1 MCVTEHCQY
10 AHVLHFG
17 AEPPP
22 SLRPSGLAHKAQ
34 RYRLQQML
42 AGAGGWDCPVRI
54 SVTEVVDRITYDDG
68 VARVFSAQDPS
79 MLLIVEW

>member
-1 MCVTEHCQY
+1 MSVPERWQY
-10 AHVLHFG
+10 GHVLHFG

-34 RYRLQQML
+34 RYRQQQML
-42 AGAGGWDCPVRI
+42 AGTVGWDCPVRI
-54 SVTEVVDRITYDDG
+54 SATEAVDRITYDDG
-68 VARVFSAQDPS
+68 VARVFSAQNPS